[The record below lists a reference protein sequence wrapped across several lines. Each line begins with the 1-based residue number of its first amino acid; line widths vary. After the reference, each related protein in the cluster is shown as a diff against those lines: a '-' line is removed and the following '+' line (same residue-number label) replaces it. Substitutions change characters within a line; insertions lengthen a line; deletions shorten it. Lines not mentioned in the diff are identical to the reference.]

1 MNASNNTRL
10 ADFEKRLNEA
20 EEATVQLE
28 PEPETTPAPT
38 KTDYL
43 AKFYADPEGT
53 LAERDKATEARVEK
67 RMNTQFQAQRVMDT
81 YYRDNPDLSKHE
93 ELLEFQ
99 FAKTSAKLGVQ
110 ERLDQAGK
118 KVRTML
124 TSVKGTKKEPGS
136 AEVNADNYVE
146 GPSGESERVIVEKEV
161 LTSPDEELKLFV
173 KEQRE
178 AYAKTIVPPTK
189 SSK

>member
-1 MNASNNTRL
+1 
-10 ADFEKRLNEA
+10 
-20 EEATVQLE
+20 
-28 PEPETTPAPT
+28 
-38 KTDYL
+38 
-43 AKFYADPEGT
+43 
-53 LAERDKATEARVEK
+53 
-67 RMNTQFQAQRVMDT
+67 MNTQFQAQRLMDN

-93 ELLEFQ
+93 DLLEFQ
-99 FAKTSAKLGVQ
+99 FAKTSPKQDVQ
-110 ERLDQAGK
+110 VRLDQAGK
-118 KVRTML
+118 KVRDML
-124 TSVKGTKKEPGS
+124 SVAKGAKEPGS
-136 AEVNADNYVE
+136 AEVDADNYVE